1 VSNPYDWIVKV
12 DENATLH
19 LLDAIL
25 AIDKRERPPEASR
38 LLEAVVQLWHGLY
51 GAEILF
57 ASYRGL
63 LDPPPE
69 HIDEVRRLIACKTKG
84 STAMPEEDKPTPAQ
98 PDRPVWLQHSS
109 TPGLLDLIVSL
120 SRSPTP
126 AGETML
132 LAFEEYV
139 TRVGLHAALFNVI
152 EAEADAS
159 VLSSLRTVLQE
170 IWNRYL
176 KEHND
181 RTVPF

>member
-1 VSNPYDWIVKV
+1 MTNPYDWIVKV

-51 GAEILF
+51 GGEVLI
-57 ASYRGL
+57 ASYQDL
-63 LDPPPE
+63 LDPPPNYI
-69 HIDEVRRLIACKTKG
+69 HEVRRLIACKTKG
-84 STAMPEEDKPTPAQ
+84 AAMPDEDKPAPAQ

-120 SRSPTP
+120 SRSPVP

-132 LAFEEYV
+132 LALEEYV

-152 EAEADAS
+152 EAEADGS